1 LAASFSNV
9 PRVVGIRVIA
19 DVVVAQAGSNEPM
32 IDVYLELIALI
43 ERTHRHF
50 LEVVK
55 LELDRLAVHDVN
67 SVQALMLFNIGDA
80 EMAVGELTL
89 RGCYQGANVTYNLKK
104 MVESDY
110 IMQER
115 SAYDRRVSHVR
126 LTEKGRKLRERLQSM
141 HERHVEM
148 LTQRDITEDDLRAVT
163 TMFRQLEA
171 LWTGAGSTTARSRV
185 A

>member
-1 LAASFSNV
+1 MIANV
-9 PRVVGIRVIA
+9 VE
-19 DVVVAQAGSNEPM
+19 AQLGSNEPM
-32 IDVYLELIALI
+32 TDEYLELIALI
-43 ERTHRHF
+43 ERVHRHF

-55 LELDRLAVHDVN
+55 LELDRLGVHDVN

-115 SAYDRRVSHVR
+115 STYDRRVSHVR
-126 LTEKGRKLRERLQSM
+126 LTEKGRELRERLQSM

-148 LTQRDITEDDLRAVT
+148 LTRSDIADEDLRAVT
-163 TMFRQLEA
+163 TMLRQLEA
-171 LWTGAGSTTARSRV
+171 LWTGAGGIMPRSRV

>member
-1 LAASFSNV
+1 MIANV
-9 PRVVGIRVIA
+9 VE
-19 DVVVAQAGSNEPM
+19 AQLGSNEPM
-32 IDVYLELIALI
+32 TDEYLELIALI
-43 ERTHRHF
+43 ERVHRHF

-55 LELDRLAVHDVN
+55 LELDRLGVHDVN

-115 SAYDRRVSHVR
+115 STYDRRVSHVR
-126 LTEKGRKLRERLQSM
+126 LTEKGRELRERLQSM

-148 LTQRDITEDDLRAVT
+148 LTRSDIADEDLRAVT
-163 TMFRQLEA
+163 TMLRQLEA
-171 LWTGAGSTTARSRV
+171 LWTGAAGIMPRSRV